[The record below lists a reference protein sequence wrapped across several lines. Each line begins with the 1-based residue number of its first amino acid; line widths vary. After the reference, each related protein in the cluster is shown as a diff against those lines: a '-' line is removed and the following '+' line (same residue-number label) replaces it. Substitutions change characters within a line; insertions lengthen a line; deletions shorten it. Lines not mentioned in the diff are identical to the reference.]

1 MKRSASDAALVD
13 DASHSDDATIKWVIT
28 SSAVP
33 IIIGKGGST
42 VKQVSAQSGANI
54 KVTSSD
60 PKANGIPV
68 VVISGSLEG
77 KLAALCQLRVLLAQ
91 ATPKGQDIN
100 PPLQIYLP
108 ETYIGVVL
116 GKRGAA
122 DRFPHARCWFTP
134 AAVLQ

>member
-1 MKRSASDAALVD
+1 MKRSAYDAALVD

-33 IIIGKGGST
+33 VIIGKGGST
-42 VKQVSAQSGANI
+42 VKQVSAQSGATI

-60 PKANGIPV
+60 PKAKGIPV

-91 ATPKGQDIN
+91 STPQGQDIN
-100 PPLQIYLP
+100 PPLQLYLP
-108 ETYIGVVL
+108 ESHIGVVL
-116 GKRGAA
+116 GKRGVA
-122 DRFPHARCWFTP
+122 DRLPHAPC
-134 AAVLQ
+134 